1 LEYLLGLIMAKM
13 YPVHIYSGTPSPGE
27 VEIFHRLQDDPLT
40 TKWLVLHSLDI
51 SHHRSQIS
59 GEADFVIIV
68 PGKGVL
74 CLEVK
79 AHNKIRREN
88 GLWYYGS
95 SVSADPRG
103 PFKQSSE
110 AMHSIRTR
118 VINQYPDL
126 SGVVFWS
133 AVIFPY
139 LDFNINS
146 EEWHTWQVIDRKQFS
161 RSSIG
166 ELIINILINARKF
179 LANKPSALW
188 FNKNNNEP
196 NLEQCNRICSFLK
209 PSFEFFES
217 PESRASRREEELKLY
232 TNEQYEALESMDLN
246 DRVIFS
252 GPAGTGKT
260 ILAIEAARR
269 NVGRGKRVLLCCYN
283 RLLGTWLRS
292 EVKSFLPLENVGTL
306 HSIMLSV
313 AGIAPPEN
321 ADQEFWEH
329 ELPQIA
335 IEALILDD
343 SGKFKYD
350 QLIIDEAQDLMK
362 NEYLDFLDLSLV
374 GGLNSGR
381 WLFFGDFEKQ
391 AIYSTFLNEID
402 SIQRNRLSNFSRYGL
417 RVNCRNT
424 PRVAEF
430 VHLLGGLIPKYSK
443 VRRPD
448 DQVEPTIVPYKN
460 EGQQKEK
467 LEQTIDKLLQE
478 GFGCSELV
486 ILSPRSDQDCIS
498 SIISSRSFSLL
509 PIKQKNSKNDIG
521 FCTIHSFKGLEA
533 PAIIVTDIDEV
544 ESEKSASLFYIA
556 ITRSID
562 RLVILVSDKARKE
575 MVNILTQSR

>member
-1 LEYLLGLIMAKM
+1 MAKM

-27 VEIFHRLQDDPLT
+27 VEIFHRLQNDPLT

-51 SHHRSQIS
+51 PHHRSQIS

-68 PGKGVL
+68 PEKGVL

-95 SVSADPRG
+95 SESADSRG

-118 VINQYPDL
+118 VTKQYPEL

-139 LDFNINS
+139 LDFDINS
-146 EEWHTWQVIDRKQFS
+146 EEWHTWQVIDRKLFS
-161 RSSIG
+161 RKSIG
-166 ELIINILINARKF
+166 ELIKNVLNNARKF

-188 FNKNNNEP
+188 FNENNNEP
-196 NLEQCNRICSFLK
+196 NLEQCNRICSFLR

-217 PESRASRREEELKLY
+217 PESRADRRKEELKLY
-232 TNEQYEALESMDLN
+232 TNEQYEALDSMELN

-260 ILAIEAARR
+260 LLATEAARR
-269 NVGRGKRVLLCCYN
+269 SVGRGKEVLFCCYN

-292 EVKSFLPLENVGTL
+292 ECNSFLPSGNVGTL
-306 HSIMLSV
+306 HSILLSV
-313 AGIAPPEN
+313 AGITPPDN
-321 ADQEFWEH
+321 ACQEFWEH
-329 ELPQIA
+329 ELPQKAVETI
-335 IEALILDD
+335 ILDD
-343 SGKFKYD
+343 SGKYKYD
-350 QLIIDEAQDLMK
+350 QLIIDEAQDLLK
-362 NEYLDFLDLSLV
+362 NEYLDFFDLVLV
-374 GGLNSGR
+374 GGLNSGK

-391 AIYSTFLNEID
+391 AIYSTSFNEID
-402 SIQRNRLSNFSRYGL
+402 SIQKNRLSNFSRYGL

-430 VHLLGGLIPKYSK
+430 VHLLGGLNPRYSK

-448 DQVEPTIVPYKN
+448 DQVEPTMAPYKS
-460 EGQQKEK
+460 EAQQEEK
-467 LEQTIDKLLQE
+467 LVQTINTLLHE
-478 GFGCSELV
+478 GFVCSDIV
-486 ILSPRSDQDCIS
+486 VLSPKSDQDSIS
-498 SIISSRSFSLL
+498 SKTTSNAFSLC
-509 PIKQKNSKNDIG
+509 PIKQKTTYNDIG

-533 PAIIVTDIDEV
+533 PAIIVTDIEEV
-544 ESEKSASLFYIA
+544 ESAKSASLFYIA
-556 ITRSID
+556 ITRSVE

-575 MVNILTQSR
+575 MVNILTQSH